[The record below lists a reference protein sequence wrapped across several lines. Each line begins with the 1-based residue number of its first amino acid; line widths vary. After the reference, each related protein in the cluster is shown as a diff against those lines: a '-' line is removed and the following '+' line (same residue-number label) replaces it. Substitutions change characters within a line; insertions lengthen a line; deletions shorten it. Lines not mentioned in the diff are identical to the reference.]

1 MQIDVLNSW
10 FERIGIVDDFSS
22 LIWTKRF
29 FECGDFEIYLRAN
42 SGILALF
49 QQGTYV
55 SRDDDDMVGIIETIK
70 LTTDVENGNYLTI
83 SGRCLKAMLE
93 RRIVW
98 YQTNLYGRADLAL
111 KQIVEHNAVNT
122 GNINRDFLNLSIG
135 SIPQTDKTINKQIT
149 GDNLYTTVVE
159 FCKTYNWGFEIVRD
173 VGSLVI
179 FNVYTG
185 TNRASE
191 VIFSAEYDTL
201 PRTNYLRSVLNYRNT
216 ARIAGEGE
224 GTARKSVI
232 IGNDNVDLDRYETFV
247 DARDVSSNNGEISEA
262 NYLKLL
268 INRGDAKLAESKLQ
282 VTVDGEVNTLE
293 QYGYKRDYFVGDIVS
308 IKTEYGIS
316 ATSRILEATEVEDA
330 SGYRTIL
337 TFSSWEV

>member
-1 MQIDVLNSW
+1 MQINVLNTW
-10 FERIGIVDDFSS
+10 FDRIGIVDDFSS
-22 LIWTKRF
+22 VIWTKRY

-42 SGILALF
+42 SEILALF
-49 QQGTYV
+49 QEGTYV

-98 YQTNLYGRADLAL
+98 YQTNLYGRVDLTL
-111 KQIVEHNAVNT
+111 EQLVEHNAVNT

-135 SIPQTDKTINKQIT
+135 HIPWTDETINKQIT

-159 FCKTYNWGFEIVRD
+159 FCKTYGWGFEIVHNT
-173 VGSLVI
+173 GSLVT

-185 TNRASE
+185 TNRTNE
-191 VIFSAEYDTL
+191 IIFSAEYDTL

-216 ARIAGEGE
+216 ARVAGEGE

-232 IGNDNVDLDRYETFV
+232 IGDNNVDLDRYETFI
-247 DARDVSSNNGEISEA
+247 DARDVSSNDGEISEA
-262 NYLKLL
+262 NYRKLL
-268 INRGDAKLAESKLQ
+268 INRGNAKLAESKLQ
-282 VTVDGEVNTLE
+282 VVVDGEVNTME
-293 QYGYKRDYFVGDIVS
+293 QYEYKKDYFVGDIVS
-308 IKTEYGIS
+308 IKTEYGI
-316 ATSRILEATEVEDA
+316 TSTPRILEAIEVEDA
-330 SGYRTIL
+330 AGYRTIL